1 MDTESLK
8 SLGWL
13 LFWGG
18 LFFVMMRYGCGAH
31 VHGGHA
37 GHGGHG
43 RSAPGTDGKTRD
55 PVCGMEVNP
64 RIALSQTH
72 AGAVYYFCST
82 TCQDRFVQAP
92 ERYTGSPAEHG
103 GHHG

>member
-13 LFWGG
+13 LLWGAVF
-18 LFFVMMRYGCGAH
+18 LVAMRYGCGAH
-31 VHGGHA
+31 VLGGHRGHA
-37 GHGGHG
+37 GHGG
-43 RSAPGTDGKTRD
+43 PGAEGGVRD

-72 AGAVYYFCST
+72 AGAVYYFCSA
-82 TCQDRFVQAP
+82 TCHDRFVQAP
-92 ERYTGSPAEHG
+92 ERYTSLPAEHG

>member
-13 LFWGG
+13 LLWGAVF
-18 LFFVMMRYGCGAH
+18 LAVMRYGCGAH
-31 VHGGHA
+31 VLGGHR

-43 RSAPGTDGKTRD
+43 RAGAGGVRD
-55 PVCGMEVNP
+55 PVCGMEVDP
-64 RIALSQTH
+64 RTALSHTH
-72 AGAVYYFCST
+72 AGAAYYFCSAN
-82 TCQDRFVQAP
+82 CRDRFAEAP
-92 ERYTGSPAEHG
+92 ERYAGPPAEHG